1 MTGTVCNAPE
11 IRPEMLDF
19 TPIQRAKSRHSEV
32 LSICEH
38 LVQALH
44 AWGRLGKLCTL
55 VERDK
60 DWELLGYASFGSW
73 MMKIEEVSGYSRA
86 AAYSYAKL
94 YRDLEPLW
102 GAEVHELS
110 LGTANVVRQLPSA
123 LQRNPEVRHAA
134 KRMKPKQFRE
144 KIADEYP
151 DSHIEVREE
160 VRLNLDGSFVPI
172 FHEVI
177 EAMRVIEDDPL
188 LSYER
193 ALELAFLA
201 WINELWGEPEAGI
214 TNLARARQLR
224 GLAAGEIRRGGKSV

>member
-1 MTGTVCNAPE
+1 MGTINCPE
-11 IRPEMLDF
+11 IRPECLDV
-19 TPIQRAKSRHSEV
+19 TPMQRAKARHAEV

-55 VERDK
+55 VERDN
-60 DWELLGYASFGSW
+60 DWELLGYSSFGAW
-73 MMKIEEVSGYSRA
+73 MMRIEEISGYSRA

-123 LQRNPEVRHAA
+123 LQRDPEVRRAA

-144 KIADEYP
+144 KIAGDYP
-151 DSHIEVREE
+151 DSHIETREE
-160 VRLNLDGSFVPI
+160 LRLNLDDSFAKV
-172 FHEVI
+172 FHELV
-177 EAMRVIEDDPL
+177 ECTRVLYEQPEM
-188 LSYER
+188 SYER
-193 ALELAFLA
+193 AIEIWGAGWMSEPFGDSGMSNLE
-201 WINELWGEPEAGI
+201 
-214 TNLARARQLR
+214 RARQLR
-224 GLAAGEIRRGGKSV
+224 ALNI